1 MVARSST
8 ITRASEFATLLR
20 VNPFFSGLE
29 PAVIDRL
36 ADLCSPYQLA
46 AGETLFQKGDEGDAL
61 YGIRR
66 GLIRIETGTA
76 EGTRVTLNALGSGD
90 IFGEI
95 ALLDGQ
101 ERSADAVAVEPTEL
115 FMLRR
120 DSVMDYVAREPNVAI
135 RLIELLCKRLRYVS
149 SQLEETLTLNV
160 GIRIARRLLTLC
172 DDFGEE
178 IEITQEQLATYVS
191 AARESVNR
199 HLRVWQ
205 RAGLI
210 DIKRGRI
217 IVLKP
222 EALGV
227 EAKIQADA

>member
-1 MVARSST
+1 M
-8 ITRASEFATLLR
+8 
-20 VNPFFSGLE
+20 
-29 PAVIDRL
+29 
-36 ADLCSPYQLA
+36 
-46 AGETLFQKGDEGDAL
+46 
-61 YGIRR
+61 
-66 GLIRIETGTA
+66 
-76 EGTRVTLNALGSGD
+76 
-90 IFGEI
+90 
-95 ALLDGQ
+95 
-101 ERSADAVAVEPTEL
+101 
-115 FMLRR
+115 
-120 DSVMDYVAREPNVAI
+120 
-135 RLIELLCKRLRYVS
+135 S

-222 EALGV
+222 DALGV